1 MDFPV
6 LGDADGYTALG
17 KSCADFI
24 MGAGA
29 ATSSCYDPIRPIGI
43 SIYQAIPF
51 LMTSDTVEQNYITV
65 LLNVACLII
74 LIASLLVLF
83 RNLSGATPGQKS
95 WADYAGE
102 AAIVALTLVLCVA
115 YIPVRL
121 SDIQGFAF
129 FVASVA
135 IISNENSR
143 TDFRALI
150 AAGLMAGVSVLM
162 KPNYVASIFFL
173 VFFWFCFDF
182 KGQIEAR
189 FKHIFL
195 YLIGVSI
202 CLIQVAL
209 VYKDAGVF
217 WFYDPKTMEVF
228 IPTNAQ
234 PYLELVAYTEPVKS
248 SYVSQLQTELSALQF
263 TAVKFYEGV
272 SKYYWSVYLGKAPLD
287 VTPITVTIDSAK
299 LIFMQVILF
308 VVALVTLATAIFKNK
323 WISVVCFMTTASTFL
338 TAVMLHTENRYYLLT
353 KVFFILVLA
362 VLLVRASKKLTGK
375 KVDHVR
381 T

>member
-24 MGAGA
+24 MSAGA

-65 LLNVACLII
+65 LLNVACLIV

-83 RNLSGATPGQKS
+83 RNLSGETSKGKS
-95 WADYAGE
+95 WAGRAGE
-102 AAIVALTLVLCVA
+102 AVIVAFTLVLCVA

-129 FVASVA
+129 FVASIA
-135 IISNENSR
+135 MISNENSR
-143 TDFRALI
+143 TNFGALI
-150 AAGLMAGVSVLM
+150 AAGLMAGLSVLM

-173 VFFWFCFDF
+173 VLFWFCFDF

-209 VYKDAGVF
+209 VYNNAGVL
-217 WFYDPKTMEVF
+217 WFYDPKAMEIF

-234 PYLELVAYTEPVKS
+234 PYLELIAYTEPVKNA
-248 SYVSQLQTELSALQF
+248 YVSQLQTELSPLQF
-263 TAVKFYEGV
+263 TAVKFYEGI
-272 SKYYWSVYLGKAPLD
+272 SKFYWSVYLGKAPLD
-287 VTPITVTIDSAK
+287 VTPVAVTIDSAK
-299 LIFMQVILF
+299 LVFMQVILF
-308 VVALVTLATAIFKNK
+308 IVALVTLATVFFKNK

-353 KVFFILVLA
+353 KVFFILILA
-362 VLLVRASKKLTGK
+362 ILLVKALKKLTDRK
-375 KVDHVR
+375 DDPVKI
-381 T
+381 